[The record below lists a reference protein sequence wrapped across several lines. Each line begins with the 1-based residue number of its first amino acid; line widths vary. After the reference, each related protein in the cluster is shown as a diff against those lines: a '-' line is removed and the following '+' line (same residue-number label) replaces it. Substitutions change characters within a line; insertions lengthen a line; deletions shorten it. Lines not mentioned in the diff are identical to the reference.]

1 MGHNY
6 WARSATTEACTPRV
20 YALQKET
27 PQQKEG
33 YAPQQ
38 SSPRVPQRERAPHKA
53 TRTKRGQNNNNF
65 KGSQGKRNGNLPKQQ
80 QKPLFLLLAGFH
92 QKLYGPGGSGMTF
105 SKDCK
110 VKTVTQEF
118 SIQQSYHS
126 DVKEKYFPRQIII
139 ILNVNGLN
147 SPIKRQRM
155 LDE

>member
-1 MGHNY
+1 
-6 WARSATTEACTPRV
+6 
-20 YALQKET
+20 
-27 PQQKEG
+27 
-33 YAPQQ
+33 
-38 SSPRVPQRERAPHKA
+38 
-53 TRTKRGQNNNNF
+53 
-65 KGSQGKRNGNLPKQQ
+65 
-80 QKPLFLLLAGFH
+80 
-92 QKLYGPGGSGMTF
+92 MTF